1 MVFCWNC
8 LAGGQNGI
16 HDLQEVLVD
25 HILVSK
31 NEGHILKID
40 ETRLPMV
47 TRCTHDNC
55 GKKDSNQLTSD
66 LTDLNP

>member
-1 MVFCWNC
+1 MVFRWWNC

-31 NEGHILKID
+31 NEGHILKLLMKPGYQWSPGAHMK
-40 ETRLPMV
+40 TV
-47 TRCTHDNC
+47 
-55 GKKDSNQLTSD
+55 GKRIQIN
-66 LTDLNP
+66 